1 MEFNKP
7 VSNPMLVG
15 CLELLKEED
24 TTEHRKM
31 FVDELQNA
39 KLLAPALIEPAP
51 EEDAEGNLKLIPGS
65 KVQFPMLSAP
75 DGKQFFMGFTDD
87 LEYQKWVEQNQ
98 SFPTFALRFDDYVGM
113 MLNKDAQ
120 GNPCPALGFVI
131 NPYGANIV
139 VPREMIAGIMGA
151 RLKQAAQTAGAR
163 PAQRLRV
170 PSAPNAAAA
179 PSNPT
184 GDQGDETEE
193 K

>member
-15 CLELLKEED
+15 CFELLKAED
-24 TTEHRKM
+24 TVEHRNM
-31 FVDELQNA
+31 LVNELQNA

-65 KVQFPMLSAP
+65 KIQFPMLSAP

-87 LEYQKWVEQNQ
+87 MEYQKWVEQNRPL
-98 SFPTFALRFDDYVGM
+98 PTFALKFDDYVGM

-131 NPYGANIV
+131 NPNGANLV

-151 RLKQAAQTAGAR
+151 RLKRAAQTAGAR
-163 PAQRLRV
+163 PAQRLRM
-170 PSAPNAAAA
+170 PSAPNAATV
-179 PSNPT
+179 PENPA
-184 GDQGDETEE
+184 GDPGDEAEE